1 MPTFLT
7 IHADEYKEIVD
18 EVKKKDKELVV
29 LVKRSKYESGN
40 GRSYSCAS
48 KTSRTEEDEK

>member
-48 KTSRTEEDEK
+48 KTSRT